1 MVKHG
6 RIRHATDDDIMGG
19 HLSARCIDKAKETLS
34 EYVIII
40 DFLWQQWLRERVS
53 E

>member
-6 RIRHATDDDIMGG
+6 RISHATDDDIMGRK
-19 HLSARCIDKAKETLS
+19 LSACRIDKAKETLS

-40 DFLWQQWLRERVS
+40 DFLWQHWLRERVS

>member
-19 HLSARCIDKAKETLS
+19 NLSSCCIDKAKETLL

-40 DFLWQQWLRERVS
+40 YFLWQQWLRERVS
-53 E
+53 Q